1 MEHVALTQLWQPI
14 VLSAF
19 LVFVVSSII
28 HMVLKWHAPDYR
40 SLANEDE
47 VRAALRKGNPSAGEY
62 VVPHCSDM
70 KDMASPA
77 MTQKYTEGPNAV
89 LRILKTGVPN
99 VPSSLAVWF
108 GYSLVISLFVA
119 YVASRTL
126 APGAEYMVVFRIA
139 STLGFMSY
147 VLGAIPESI
156 WMGQPWKSTFKHGV
170 DGLLYGLVTG
180 GSFGWLWP

>member
-1 MEHVALTQLWQPI
+1 
-14 VLSAF
+14 
-19 LVFVVSSII
+19 
-28 HMVLKWHAPDYR
+28 
-40 SLANEDE
+40 
-47 VRAALRKGNPSAGEY
+47 
-62 VVPHCSDM
+62 
-70 KDMASPA
+70 
-77 MTQKYTEGPNAV
+77 
-89 LRILKTGVPN
+89 